1 MCRDSMLRPWA
12 STMAVG
18 DDITPSMRWPKWA
31 PGTPRER
38 CIVRYLPNALV
49 LPSYPAIVFER
60 KFESF
65 GAIVNNPPLFLRT
78 HELEQ
83 GCGEVKYDGL
93 TRL

>member
-1 MCRDSMLRPWA
+1 M
-12 STMAVG
+12 
-18 DDITPSMRWPKWA
+18 
-31 PGTPRER
+31 
-38 CIVRYLPNALV
+38 RYLPNALV